1 MTERRRPVWRSIAAI
16 LGAILGAIASAV
28 IWVMSA
34 FGLTLQGEKPAGFFE
49 AIVIAYNGGYAGPA
63 VMVVCAIAAI
73 IALFTRRR
81 WLASAAL
88 WSELL
93 YVGVIGGALGYALI
107 ALEIAGR

>member
-1 MTERRRPVWRSIAAI
+1 MTERTRPVWRSIAAI

-49 AIVIAYNGGYAGPA
+49 AIVVAYYGGYAGPA
-63 VMVVCAIAAI
+63 VMGVCALAGVVALIAK
-73 IALFTRRR
+73 RR

-88 WSELL
+88 WAEIL
-93 YVGVIGGALGYALI
+93 YVGVIGGALLYAQI
-107 ALEIAGR
+107 ILEMAGG